1 MMYRIMIVEDE
12 YWTAMHLAN
21 EARDRR
27 AIVLGPISSIEKAV
41 KFLESAEPPDVA
53 ILDIQL
59 RFDEVFPL
67 ADMMREARIPFI
79 FATGYEPEDL
89 PERFSDVPH
98 FVKPF
103 MGGEC
108 IEAVLDLAAAK
119 RAAE

>member
-41 KFLESAEPPDVA
+41 QFIESAEPPDVA

-67 ADMMREARIPFI
+67 ADLMRKAQIPFI

-89 PERFSDVPH
+89 PERFADVPH

-103 MGGEC
+103 IGGEC
-108 IEAVLDLAAAK
+108 VDAVLDLAAAR
-119 RAAE
+119 RAAS